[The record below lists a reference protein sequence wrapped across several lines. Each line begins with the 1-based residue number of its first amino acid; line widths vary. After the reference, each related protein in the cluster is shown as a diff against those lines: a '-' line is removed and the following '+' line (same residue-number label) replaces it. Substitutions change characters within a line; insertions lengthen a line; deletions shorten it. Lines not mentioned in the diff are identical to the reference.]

1 MNDRHVAI
9 GPTGLGAAQ
18 RRGERGEH
26 LVGGRRGQ
34 RGAGV
39 ENHRRARLE
48 ETLSRRSQGCKQQ
61 TVFVGQCDGGERRP
75 VVGYEAHDDRHLTT
89 HRQQH
94 PHQQHDQGHRR
105 DREHDPT
112 HHQPPCPRPLER
124 VESATPRCLS
134 DRCGDGRRRYGLDGR
149 GRGLTRASPAAAGPP
164 GSGVARG
171 ACGGATIRVGWFVWR
186 THHRFR

>member
-34 RGAGV
+34 RGTGV
-39 ENHRRARLE
+39 VDHGRPRLE
-48 ETLSRRSQGCKQQ
+48 ETLSRRFQGCEQQ
-61 TVFVGQCDGGERRP
+61 TVFVAQCDGSERRP

-112 HHQPPCPRPLER
+112 HHQPPCSRPLQR
-124 VESATPRCLS
+124 IESATPRCLG
-134 DRCGDGRRRYGLDGR
+134 DRRVDGRRRHGMDGL
-149 GRGLTRASPAAAGPP
+149 GRGLPRASPAAAGPP

-171 ACGGATIRVGWFVWR
+171 AGGGATIRVGWFVWR
-186 THHRFR
+186 TLHRFR